1 MFRHETTCLF
11 FATGRT
17 CVGVFLALGLF
28 LVPAAAAIPAKVK
41 ELTGFP
47 GLGESQLQPGMVQA
61 NNLNM
66 ARGRDMGVESLFFIP
81 SSPKAVMERLADWS
95 PTRHK
100 SLGVYVH
107 QGFTPPPKAAVF
119 NQLAKPPQNSAVKL
133 LERETVRSLQ
143 RFNLSQAEQSLAR
156 TMFSKGSSAQ
166 QVRRFWIQ
174 LLSERATTYFGQ
186 GVRALPPYKGRGGE
200 VKVREEALALIR
212 SQPKLFGHFKGIL
225 ADAIFAP
232 KGNLN
237 QRPYWELLSIQG
249 TGTLNLGC
257 LYWRAGDGGWQA
269 VDFQFYFSSGLYT
282 SVITYQ
288 IWPATLNG
296 QSGALVWRSDLISS
310 PFFNSSGVNRVG
322 TNMMMQQEL
331 KKTIGLL
338 KSDLAR

>member
-1 MFRHETTCLF
+1 MFGHGLSAFHETRR
-11 FATGRT
+11 FA
-17 CVGVFLALGLF
+17 VGVGLALTL
-28 LVPAAAAIPAKVK
+28 LVVPASAGIPPKVK
-41 ELTGFP
+41 QLTGFS

-61 NNLNM
+61 NNLKL
-66 ARGRDMGVESLFFIP
+66 ARGRDLGVESLFFIP
-81 SSPKAVMERLADWS
+81 SSPEAVMQRLADWT
-95 PTRHK
+95 PTRHA
-100 SLGVYVH
+100 SLGVFVH
-107 QGFTPPPKAAVF
+107 QGFNPPPQAAVF
-119 NQLAKPPQNSAVKL
+119 NKLAKPPQNSSVKL
-133 LERETVRSLQ
+133 LERETTRSLQ
-143 RFNLSQAEQSLAR
+143 RFNLSEAERGLAR
-156 TMFSKGSSAQ
+156 SMFSKSTSAQ

-174 LLSERATTYFGQ
+174 LLSERATTYFSK

-200 VKVREEALALIR
+200 IKVREEALALIR

-232 KGNLN
+232 KRNLE

-257 LYWRAGDGGWQA
+257 LYWRKGDGGWQA
-269 VDFQFYFSSGLYT
+269 VDFQYYFSSGLYT

-288 IWPATLNG
+288 IWPANLNG
-296 QSGALVWRSDLISS
+296 KNGALVWRSDLISS
-310 PFFNSSGVNRVG
+310 PFFDSSGVNRVG